1 VCLPLLS
8 HSDHWR
14 AIFSAKVDSA
24 WSDLLLNSLALA
36 MNAPSRAVL
45 LAVVIPR
52 RCQFH
57 ALSAGPVLRC
67 LRLRSLLVTLLALT
81 MNLVA
86 QAELIRGE
94 LLNDDDPYFIRAGG
108 AVYKVQWY
116 GGSSLF
122 FEGDDVLL
130 TARYGFGKMVSDAT
144 DETADVWIEQINES
158 SANFSESVRDA
169 ITKRAVVT
177 PAPSVPA
184 ATPAPSV
191 LAVATPTPTPF
202 ITGPAIEA
210 KWPDG
215 RKLLHPDQFVRTRIV
230 NVKAKDTLKL
240 RSGPGTSFKV
250 LAEIP
255 ADETEITAFNYDQ
268 VWDGDTYWC
277 PVEWK
282 GLRGYVGRSYLPK
295 P

>member
-1 VCLPLLS
+1 
-8 HSDHWR
+8 
-14 AIFSAKVDSA
+14 
-24 WSDLLLNSLALA
+24 

-52 RCQFH
+52 WCLFH
-57 ALSAGPVLRC
+57 ALSANPALRC
-67 LRLRSLLVTLLALT
+67 LKLRSLLVTLVTLT

-94 LLNDDDPYFIRAGG
+94 LLNDDDPYFVRAGG
-108 AVYKVQWY
+108 AIYKVQWY
-116 GGSSLF
+116 GGSILF

-130 TARYGFGKMVSDAT
+130 TTRYGSGKMISDASE
-144 DETADVWIEQINES
+144 ETADVWIEQIAENS
-158 SANFSESVRDA
+158 GNFSQSIRDA
-169 ITKRAVVT
+169 NPKSVVVT

-184 ATPAPSV
+184 ATLVPPV
-191 LAVATPTPTPF
+191 LAAATPTPPPP
-202 ITGPAIEA
+202 ITGAAVEA

-215 RKLLHPDQFVRTRIV
+215 RKLLHPHQFVRTRVV
-230 NVKAKDTLKL
+230 NVKANDTLKL

-250 LAEIP
+250 LAEIS
-255 ADETEITAFNYDQ
+255 AAETEITAFNYDQ

-282 GLRGYVGRSYLPK
+282 GWRGYVGRSYLPK